1 MSHPDRVL
9 WSRRGFV
16 QSLPGVALGAYGLA
30 HAQEVGSVIKLGQTV
45 ALSGPLGDL
54 GQAIVQGAKSYFD
67 QVNARGGVNGRKIE
81 LVSLDDAYDAKKAL
95 ANLDVL
101 LGEKDVF
108 ALFNCLGTPI
118 VDALLPKVT
127 EQGVPFFAPY
137 TGALLARPKQRNVFN
152 IRASYP
158 DEAEQLV
165 QHLATLGVQRIGVAY
180 QNNAFGKE
188 VYEGARLAMERYKVT
203 QSSAVTVENSGAD
216 AAAAATKLLADAPQ
230 AVLMGLAGKPTVDF
244 AKAMRQQRKGMSLY
258 ALSVMGA
265 AATIKALGEDGVGI
279 AVSQV
284 VPLPTNPGVAVV
296 RDYQQAW
303 KQSGTTLEL
312 SHLGLEGYINARVFV
327 EALKRAG
334 SKLTRES
341 FIDATWNL
349 KRLDLGGFELSP
361 TEPGRS
367 ASRFIEMTLVNRQ
380 GRFIK

>member
-1 MSHPDRVL
+1 MVTTDNTL
-9 WSRRGFV
+9 FARRQFV
-16 QSLPGVALGAYGLA
+16 LGATACSVLPWQLA
-30 HAQEVGSVIKLGQTV
+30 HAQEVGNTIRLGQTV

-54 GQAIVQGAKSYFD
+54 GQAIVQGAKAYFD

-95 ANLDVL
+95 ANLDTL
-101 LGEKDVF
+101 LSEKDVF

-118 VDALLPKVT
+118 VDAMLPKIT
-127 EQGVPFFAPY
+127 EVGVPFFAPY

-165 QHLATLGVQRIGVAY
+165 QHLATLGIQRLGVAY

-188 VYEGARLAMERYKVT
+188 VYEGARLAMEKYKVT
-203 QSSAVTVENSGAD
+203 QTSAVTVENTGAD
-216 AAAAATKLLADAPQ
+216 AAAAATRLLADSPQ

-265 AATIKALGEDGVGI
+265 AATLKALGDDAVGI

-284 VPLPTNPGVAVV
+284 VPLPTNTGVAVV
-296 RDYQQAW
+296 REYQQAW

-327 EALKRAG
+327 EALRRAG
-334 SKLTRES
+334 SKLTREG

-349 KRLDLGGFELSP
+349 KRFDLGGFELSP

>member
-1 MSHPDRVL
+1 MNPSDL
-9 WSRRGFV
+9 ALFSRRQIV
-16 QSLPGVALGAYGLA
+16 QAAAAATLLPVSAARAQDGGGV
-30 HAQEVGSVIKLGQTV
+30 IRLGQTT

-54 GQAIVQGAKSYFD
+54 GQALVQGAKACFD
-67 QVNARGGVNGRKIE
+67 QVNAKGGVNGRKIE
-81 LVSLDDAYDAKKAL
+81 LVTLDDAYDAKKAL

-101 LGEKDVF
+101 LSGKDLF

-118 VDALLPKVT
+118 VEAMLPRVT
-127 EQGVPFFAPY
+127 ETGVPFFAPY

-158 DEAEQLV
+158 DEAAQLV
-165 QHLATLGVQRIGVAY
+165 QHLATLGIDRIGVVY

-188 VYEGARLAMERYKVT
+188 VYEGTRLAMEKFKVT

-216 AAAAATKLLADAPQ
+216 AAAAATRLLADAPQ

-244 AKAMRQQRKGMSLY
+244 VKAMRQQRKGMSLY
-258 ALSVMGA
+258 ALSVLGA
-265 AATIKALGEDGVGI
+265 AATLKSLGDDAVGI

-284 VPLPTNPGVAVV
+284 VPLPTNTGVALV

-303 KQSGTTLEL
+303 KQSGATLEW

-327 EALKRAG
+327 EAVKRVG
-334 SKLTRES
+334 PRLTREG